1 MPGSHFPY
9 AETVQRSR
17 DSKESSDE
25 VLIITQIVNNTVEP
39 CNDTNNIS
47 EKLDRFSVFALIAK
61 P

>member
-9 AETVQRSR
+9 TETAQRSR

-39 CNDTNNIS
+39 CNDTKNIS